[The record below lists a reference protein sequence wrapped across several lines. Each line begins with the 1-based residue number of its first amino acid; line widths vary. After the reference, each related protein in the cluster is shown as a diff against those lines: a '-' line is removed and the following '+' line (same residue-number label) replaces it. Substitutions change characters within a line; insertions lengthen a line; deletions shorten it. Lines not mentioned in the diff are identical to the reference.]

1 VTQVTDDA
9 LQAGRDA
16 LERHEWDEAYR
27 VLSEADRTGTLTG
40 EGLELLASA
49 AYWSAHPDE
58 TVEYLERA
66 YAAYLEEGDRRAA
79 SMMAFRVG
87 EQHGMRMNMPLVQ
100 GWQAKTLRLAGE
112 DPEWPVNGWLLWLR
126 GLLAWFEGDFEAAIG
141 HYDQALEFAAR
152 SGDRD
157 LHGMSLHDKGHAL
170 CLLGRVKEGTAMLD
184 EAMAAVVGG
193 ELSPHGAGY
202 VYCGM
207 IGLCSK
213 VGDYRR
219 ASQWT
224 QATLRWCERSSV
236 PAFPGVCR
244 VHKAEL
250 LRLRGSLTKAEEE
263 ARMACEELPRFNMYS
278 GLCPANYEIAEV
290 RRRVGDFQAADDA
303 YARAHE
309 FGFFPQ
315 PGLSLLRLAQ
325 GRAEAAA
332 AGISQALAESSGDH
346 CRQVRLLAAQ
356 AEIALASGNLE
367 TAASAADRLESL
379 VAEYDTAS
387 LRAISAGVR
396 GAVRLAQD
404 DPAAALSDLRRAQ
417 QAWQRIEAPIEVAEL
432 RLLMAAAHHK
442 LGDDDAALMEARA
455 ARDAFE
461 RLGARPAAQRAAALL
476 GELSPPTA
484 RPERVGR
491 TFMFTDI
498 VKSTDLV
505 AVIGDEAWENLLRWH
520 DQTLRSSFASHR
532 GDVAHHT
539 GDGFF
544 ASFEDAGDALRCA
557 VAIQRALA
565 DHRREHGFALQV
577 RIGLHAGQ
585 ATRRGQDYG
594 GSEVHKAARIAA
606 LAEGGEIL
614 VSRETLTDADG
625 DLNAGEHREVALK
638 GFPEPVEVASI
649 EWR

>member
-1 VTQVTDDA
+1 MSRVSEDA

-16 LERHEWDEAYR
+16 LERHEWEQAYE
-27 VLSEADRTGTLTG
+27 VLSDADRTGTLSG

-66 YAAYLEEGDRRAA
+66 YAAYLEEGDQRAA
-79 SMMAFRVG
+79 AMMAFRVS
-87 EQHGMRMNMPLVQ
+87 EQHGMRMNMPVAY
-100 GWQAKTLRLAGE
+100 GWGTKAMHLAEE
-112 DPEWPVNGWLLWLR
+112 DPDWPVNGWLLWLR
-126 GLLAWFEGDFEAAIG
+126 GLLAWFESDFEAAIG

-170 CLLGRVKEGTAMLD
+170 CLLGRVKEGTALLD

-207 IGLCSK
+207 IGICSK

-219 ASQWT
+219 ASEWT
-224 QATLRWCERSSV
+224 EATLRWCERSSV

-250 LRLRGSLTKAEEE
+250 LRLRGSLAKAEEE
-263 ARMACEELPRFNMYS
+263 ARMACEELPRFNFFS
-278 GLCPANYEIAEV
+278 GLGPANYEIAEV
-290 RRRVGDFQAADDA
+290 RRRLGDFQAADEA

-325 GRAEAAA
+325 GRVEPAAA
-332 AGISQALAESSGDH
+332 SISQALAESSGNH
-346 CRQVRLLAAQ
+346 CLQVRLLAAQ
-356 AEIALASGNLE
+356 AEIALAAGDVD
-367 TAASAADRLESL
+367 TAASAADRLETI
-379 VAEYDTAS
+379 VPEYDTAS

-404 DPAAALSDLRRAQ
+404 DPGAALPFLRRAQ
-417 QAWQRIEAPIEVAEL
+417 QAWQQIEAPIEVAEL
-432 RLLMAAAHHK
+432 RLLMAAAHRK
-442 LGDDDAALMEARA
+442 LGDDDAAAMEARA
-455 ARDAFE
+455 ARDTFE
-461 RLGARPAAQRAAALL
+461 RLGARPAANRAAELL
-476 GELSPPTA
+476 GELSPATA

-505 AVIGDEAWENLLRWH
+505 GVIGDEAWEELLRWH
-520 DQTLRSSFASHR
+520 DQTLRSLFASHR

-544 ASFEDAGDALRCA
+544 VSFEDPGDGLRCA

-614 VSRETLTDADG
+614 ASVDTLAEADAATGSDP
-625 DLNAGEHREVALK
+625 REVRLK
-638 GFPEPVEVASI
+638 GFSEPIQVASVD
-649 EWR
+649 WR